1 MQGTQLAGQTSM
13 DLANLAQLEQQQGLR
28 GITAL
33 EGIGSRQRALQQAGL
48 DIGYEDYLKEQAYP
62 YEQLQFA
69 SGLTYPVGGLMAGS
83 TNTQTTTQKGGNGL
97 LSAALGIGSMA
108 LGIPGVGAALG
119 GGLGGL
125 GFGLGMGSG
134 TAQFM
139 SSIIPSFGQGYLGL
153 GPSTVMRNRGGVIPG
168 YNKGGVVQK
177 YQDGGIIGGIG
188 EALNERFR
196 GLRRVTPDAQVT
208 QEYPITLDDGTQI
221 LRDGTE
227 IVIDEPLYPGGPTR
241 IEYLDMLEQLQA
253 GDMEMPQDLD
263 EAPDES
269 FKMNDSSVD
278 VSPDEDIMVRLLAGE
293 ARGEPLKGQIAI
305 ANVVRNRAKE
315 KGKSIREIALQDK
328 QFSTFNKDDP
338 NYEFQRN
345 LKPSDPLYQKLL
357 NNVVRGAYKDPTGGA
372 THYYNPE
379 LADPEWATALNDIKV
394 IGAHKFGKTK
404 YQRGGEVL
412 SPIAA
417 SRTMSPFRRM
427 LQENVVN
434 PFQTGASNLE
444 LAQMLQ
450 TRDMASRAG
459 GLGDYF
465 FTPEAEVQKTSRT
478 PLLDSLVEDKRL
490 ANMSDKLSRG
500 QLPSGLQKAMSQV
513 RPLAERGGFEQVT
526 LGNDGRTLMVKPI
539 AQQLQQQVAKVAGT
553 PTATP
558 SQAPKQRQM
567 AASSTSPLEQASQFR
582 QSTTPKESGFN
593 MPLISLGAAILSGRD
608 DDLGTIGRGVLTA
621 VTSKKAEQQ
630 AYAETQRE
638 QAKMALE
645 LMKANLY
652 GKQVQASIDKANDPY
667 SRRLQELRMQ
677 KLEKDLSGET
687 TLERQRATLAETLLK
702 NDPSLSVEEAWANA
716 SQAVGLTGSATGGS
730 DVQSYIDFFGM
741 SE

>member
-1 MQGTQLAGQTSM
+1 
-13 DLANLAQLEQQQGLR
+13 
-28 GITAL
+28 
-33 EGIGSRQRALQQAGL
+33 
-48 DIGYEDYLKEQAYP
+48 
-62 YEQLQFA
+62 
-69 SGLTYPVGGLMAGS
+69 
-83 TNTQTTTQKGGNGL
+83 
-97 LSAALGIGSMA
+97 
-108 LGIPGVGAALG
+108 
-119 GGLGGL
+119 
-125 GFGLGMGSG
+125 
-134 TAQFM
+134 
-139 SSIIPSFGQGYLGL
+139 
-153 GPSTVMRNRGGVIPG
+153 
-168 YNKGGVVQK
+168 
-177 YQDGGIIGGIG
+177 
-188 EALNERFR
+188 
-196 GLRRVTPDAQVT
+196 
-208 QEYPITLDDGTQI
+208 
-221 LRDGTE
+221 
-227 IVIDEPLYPGGPTR
+227 
-241 IEYLDMLEQLQA
+241 
-253 GDMEMPQDLD
+253 
-263 EAPDES
+263 
-269 FKMNDSSVD
+269 
-278 VSPDEDIMVRLLAGE
+278 
-293 ARGEPLKGQIAI
+293 
-305 ANVVRNRAKE
+305 
-315 KGKSIREIALQDK
+315 
-328 QFSTFNKDDP
+328 
-338 NYEFQRN
+338 
-345 LKPSDPLYQKLL
+345 
-357 NNVVRGAYKDPTGGA
+357 
-372 THYYNPE
+372 
-379 LADPEWATALNDIKV
+379 
-394 IGAHKFGKTK
+394 
-404 YQRGGEVL
+404 
-412 SPIAA
+412 
-417 SRTMSPFRRM
+417 M

-465 FTPEAEVQKTSRT
+465 FTPEAEIQKTSRT

-630 AYAETQRE
+630 AYAEAQRE

-702 NDPSLSVEEAWANA
+702 NDPSLSVEEAWVNA